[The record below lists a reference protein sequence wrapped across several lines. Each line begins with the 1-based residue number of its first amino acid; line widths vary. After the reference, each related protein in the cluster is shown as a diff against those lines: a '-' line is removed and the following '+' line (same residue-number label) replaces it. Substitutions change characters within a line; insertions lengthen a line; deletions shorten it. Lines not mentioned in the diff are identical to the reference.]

1 MGASSS
7 VPAGL
12 PSKQEILG
20 RTKGG
25 RDIVNQILDWMIS
38 KTSLRELYTLANPA
52 MCQKYIFLTAD
63 ALDILF
69 KKIDLEPRE
78 GKKGV
83 IYFQKVDAL
92 TAPPTSDDPRG
103 RQRKVICLRLAF
115 LYVRIFQVFASL
127 ALSVLDVDPQSEIKF
142 YDNLTKARG
151 YEDNVP
157 LFGQQQPIQRG
168 GSLSSNA
175 YLPEFMEVLRG
186 SLDTVSG
193 EPNYYRFTNS
203 KLFVNIRSEEN
214 ETIKCIYQYAQGKK
228 VTCRLSIRITE
239 ERQFD
244 MELVDIVDNKGK
256 RREPIQL
263 RFKKQQ
269 IADIYRDTRNGRPVG
284 EALETVF
291 QRIVSADGLG
301 AGQEGDKRDQYGRF
315 LGQGQGQ
322 GQAQGQG
329 AAEGLHTK
337 TLLDA
342 FRQTMPVK
350 AHCISRAL
358 QLLSDSGMRSAVP
371 TEMYSSIC
379 KTKFLSDNHSLPQ
392 ADNKLT
398 QSISIYALAQLFYD
412 TLKESTPAISDATRE
427 QYNAFLKKMKFVFED
442 TSTTVPQTLGD
453 VKNRLPV
460 GVCDAQTKDKI
471 LKIQNHEVIRQVR
484 SIGARMVNYQ
494 INHTANVVKVLRK
507 MFLLPIESGKPLA
520 IHPNVRKG
528 GMEEINKI
536 ATEAR
541 NLLVEY
547 YSQCEILY
555 RSGAEILVHNKQAL
569 KIV

>member
-1 MGASSS
+1 
-7 VPAGL
+7 
-12 PSKQEILG
+12 
-20 RTKGG
+20 
-25 RDIVNQILDWMIS
+25 
-38 KTSLRELYTLANPA
+38 
-52 MCQKYIFLTAD
+52 
-63 ALDILF
+63 
-69 KKIDLEPRE
+69 
-78 GKKGV
+78 
-83 IYFQKVDAL
+83 
-92 TAPPTSDDPRG
+92 
-103 RQRKVICLRLAF
+103 
-115 LYVRIFQVFASL
+115 
-127 ALSVLDVDPQSEIKF
+127 
-142 YDNLTKARG
+142 
-151 YEDNVP
+151 
-157 LFGQQQPIQRG
+157 
-168 GSLSSNA
+168 
-175 YLPEFMEVLRG
+175 
-186 SLDTVSG
+186 
-193 EPNYYRFTNS
+193 
-203 KLFVNIRSEEN
+203 
-214 ETIKCIYQYAQGKK
+214 
-228 VTCRLSIRITE
+228 
-239 ERQFD
+239 
-244 MELVDIVDNKGK
+244 
-256 RREPIQL
+256 
-263 RFKKQQ
+263 
-269 IADIYRDTRNGRPVG
+269 
-284 EALETVF
+284 
-291 QRIVSADGLG
+291 
-301 AGQEGDKRDQYGRF
+301 
-315 LGQGQGQ
+315 
-322 GQAQGQG
+322 
-329 AAEGLHTK
+329 
-337 TLLDA
+337 
-342 FRQTMPVK
+342 MPVK

-453 VKNRLPV
+453 VKNRLPA
-460 GVCDAQTKDKI
+460 GVCDAQAKDKI
-471 LKIQNHEVIRQVR
+471 LKVQNHEVIRQVR

>member
-7 VPAGL
+7 VPGGL
-12 PSKQEILG
+12 PSKQEILS

-69 KKIDLEPRE
+69 KKIELEPRE

-157 LFGQQQPIQRG
+157 LFGQQRPPQRG
-168 GSLSSNA
+168 GSLSSSA
-175 YLPEFMEVLRG
+175 SLPDFMEVLRG
-186 SLDTVSG
+186 SLDTVPGDTS
-193 EPNYYRFTNS
+193 YYRFTNS
-203 KLFVNIRSEEN
+203 KLFVILASEEN
-214 ETIKCIYQYAQGKK
+214 ETIKCTYQYAKDKQ
-228 VTCRLSIRITE
+228 VSCRLSVRITA

-244 MELVDIVDNKGK
+244 IELTDIVDNKGK

-269 IADIYRDTRNGRPVG
+269 IIDIYRDMRNGRPVG
-284 EALETVF
+284 EALEIVF
-291 QRIVSADGLG
+291 QRIVSADGT
-301 AGQEGDKRDQYGRF
+301 GQDMDKRDQYGRF
-315 LGQGQGQ
+315 LGQGQE
-322 GQAQGQG
+322 QAQGQG

-371 TEMYSSIC
+371 SEMYSSIC

-453 VKNRLPV
+453 IKNRLPA
-460 GVCDAQTKDKI
+460 GVCDAQAKDKI
-471 LKIQNHEVIRQVR
+471 LKVQNHEVIRQVR

-555 RSGAEILVHNKQAL
+555 RSGAEILVQNKQAL